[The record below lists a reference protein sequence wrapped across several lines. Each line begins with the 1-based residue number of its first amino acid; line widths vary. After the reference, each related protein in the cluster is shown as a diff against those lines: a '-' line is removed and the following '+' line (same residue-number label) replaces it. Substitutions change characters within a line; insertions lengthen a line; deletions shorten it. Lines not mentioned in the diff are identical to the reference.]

1 MRGGDERGGGLFVS
15 LRRGPPSRISVIGRG
30 YAIGSDTME
39 VSTKVQVDT
48 IADVGSIGESGAR
61 AGRRGC
67 SSSSLERCREASDC
81 SGELPARGFCVGCGA
96 AQRRERQPGVHLAAS
111 VSRAGWR
118 GRWLGAGGCGAGRGT
133 AALGGCRH
141 ERCSGGGTDGDRAG
155 RWLAGDRRPG
165 GGRFGALRFLG
176 AGGAMIPCVD
186 APVDAAGEVLVAPV
200 LGCWRGDDF
209 GRPRRSNGLV
219 HAVRCCRVSG
229 LSIAAVYRPQ
239 GLYGDTRIG
248 SISVPRA

>member
-1 MRGGDERGGGLFVS
+1 
-15 LRRGPPSRISVIGRG
+15 
-30 YAIGSDTME
+30 ME

-118 GRWLGAGGCGAGRGT
+118 GRWLGAGGC
-133 AALGGCRH
+133 
-141 ERCSGGGTDGDRAG
+141 RAG
-155 RWLAGDRRPG
+155 RDLATSHLCIWISDQVCSFHCEMAECRP
-165 GGRFGALRFLG
+165 FQAYVALPDFLG
-176 AGGAMIPCVD
+176 SRQGLLSSSVKPNDACEVD
-186 APVDAAGEVLVAPV
+186 HEDA
-200 LGCWRGDDF
+200 DI
-209 GRPRRSNGLV
+209 RPMARRRSRPNG
-219 HAVRCCRVSG
+219 
-229 LSIAAVYRPQ
+229 I
-239 GLYGDTRIG
+239 RIPAG
-248 SISVPRA
+248 NSCD